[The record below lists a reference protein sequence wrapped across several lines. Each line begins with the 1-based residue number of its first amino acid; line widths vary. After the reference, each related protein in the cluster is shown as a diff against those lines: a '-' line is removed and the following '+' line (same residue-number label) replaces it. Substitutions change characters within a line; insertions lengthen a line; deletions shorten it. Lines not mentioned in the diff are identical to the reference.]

1 MNNLNTHL
9 SCTPGA
15 VRFGQTLVLNTIH
28 TIVNRET
35 ILLFSIAFLKK
46 SFDYKSLFQLH
57 DINWTDVLAYNP
69 PTLAFKVFVSIF
81 KLCQGVKL
89 EISSLKKE
97 TQRWWQLAG
106 KILQYFFPLC
116 IYSVQRFM
124 EQFFVFLFFDVF
136 LFILIISKENKNQHA
151 VLSKHHKTFTCTH
164 ICLLNRLQI
173 KAVKLK
179 VALLFIISGSMLIIS
194 HIIYCRIGKN
204 RHDFDG
210 KVIIFT
216 KFC

>member
-89 EISSLKKE
+89 EISSLKKK
-97 TQRWWQLAG
+97 TKG
-106 KILQYFFPLC
+106 GGNLQVRFYNTFFPFVFRFSAAVHRTVFCLSFLRRFS
-116 IYSVQRFM
+116 IYSNYIER
-124 EQFFVFLFFDVF
+124 
-136 LFILIISKENKNQHA
+136 K
-151 VLSKHHKTFTCTH
+151 
-164 ICLLNRLQI
+164 
-173 KAVKLK
+173 
-179 VALLFIISGSMLIIS
+179 
-194 HIIYCRIGKN
+194 
-204 RHDFDG
+204 
-210 KVIIFT
+210 
-216 KFC
+216 